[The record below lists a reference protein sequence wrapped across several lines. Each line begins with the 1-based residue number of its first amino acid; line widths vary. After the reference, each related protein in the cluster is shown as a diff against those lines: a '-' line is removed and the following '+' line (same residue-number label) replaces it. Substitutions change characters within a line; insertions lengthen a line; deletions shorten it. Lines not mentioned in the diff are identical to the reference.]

1 MVYDCVIVGGGP
13 AGLTAGIYLAR
24 ANKKVA
30 IIERMA
36 FGGQVAEI
44 GMIENYPGFPQVS
57 GMELSNNMLTQ
68 AKTSGAEVFSGE
80 VLSYDFSDEIKKV
93 KTTKQTFEGKTI
105 ILALGSISRRL
116 CVSNEKKFIG
126 SGLSYCATCD
136 GNFFK
141 NKTVAIVGT
150 GDSAVSSAKY
160 LENIVDKIYIISKY
174 EKLHTKAYLPNVVDE
189 LKNTQV
195 IYNAKT
201 QEILGKDKVEGI
213 KVEHDGRVEDIKVD
227 GIFVSIGRMPNTEN
241 LIDQIDLD
249 EKGYIKVDT
258 NMLTNVAGVFGAG
271 DVTNCG
277 LKQIVTAASSGAIAG
292 TSALKYLSKN

>member
-44 GMIENYPGFPQVS
+44 GMIENYPGFSQVS

-80 VLSYDFSDEIKKV
+80 VLSYDFSGEIKKV
-93 KTTKQTFEGKTI
+93 KTRKQTFEGKTI
-105 ILALGSISRRL
+105 ILALGSISRKL

-174 EKLHTKAYLPNVVDE
+174 EKLHTKSYLPNVVDE

-201 QEILGKDKVEGI
+201 QEILGQDKVEGI
-213 KVEHDGRVEDIKVD
+213 KVEHDGGVEDIKVD
-227 GIFVSIGRMPNTEN
+227 GVFVSIGRMPNTDN

-249 EKGYIKVDT
+249 EKGYIKVDA
-258 NMLTNVAGVFGAG
+258 NMLTNIPGVFGAG
-271 DVTNCG
+271 DVTNSG

-292 TSALKYLSKN
+292 TSALKYLAKN